1 MESSVLLMAIVAVAS
16 FILGAGVAF
25 AILGGKLSAS
35 RGAEATLRGTLQ
47 QMEAQAAEKATEH
60 RQQMNDAMRREA
72 DLRHESEKLWQER
85 LTSLKAELSKT
96 AATQMADS
104 QRGLSEANK
113 AQVGELLTPIR
124 EQFEA
129 LQKTIA
135 ERKTQD
141 EVGKREMKDALEA
154 TMRLFSQQQEQA
166 IATLREQTRQIGA
179 DANNLAQALKG
190 DSKTQGDWGEM
201 ILDTLLEA
209 SGLRKGE
216 EYFVQESVKG
226 DDGANKRPDVIV
238 RFPEGRNVVIDSK
251 VSLTAYSEAMATTDE
266 AERDRLMALHVKS
279 VETHVKELAAKDY
292 GSVVDGA
299 IGFVLMF
306 IPNESS
312 YIAAMRRKPSLSRD
326 AYTHKV
332 IIISPSNLLMA
343 LQLAYNLW
351 QYDRQNKNV
360 AAIVD
365 QARKLYEKMATFQG
379 TYEDIR
385 KRLRSLTESVEKGDN
400 QLQSGQGNMIGMTEK
415 LRNMGVTPTKL
426 LKQG

>member
-1 MESSVLLMAIVAVAS
+1 MKKLKTVAALLM
-16 FILGAGVAF
+16 GA
-25 AILGGKLSAS
+25 AILLTGC
-35 RGAEATLRGTLQ
+35 
-47 QMEAQAAEKATEH
+47 EKAAKKAFKPDITGKAGEVLVV
-60 RQQMNDAMRREA
+60 MNDKLKNDTVGALLHHMLDDNYAGLPTDEPIFEMHTVAPPFFDYSMHKLRNLVVVNVA
-72 DLRHESEKLWQER
+72 D
-85 LTSLKAELSKT
+85 TVT
-96 AATQMADS
+96 T
-104 QRGLSEANK
+104 
-113 AQVGELLTPIR
+113 
-124 EQFEA
+124 
-129 LQKTIA
+129 
-135 ERKTQD
+135 
-141 EVGKREMKDALEA
+141 
-154 TMRLFSQQQEQA
+154 
-166 IATLREQTRQIGA
+166 
-179 DANNLAQALKG
+179 
-190 DSKTQGDWGEM
+190 
-201 ILDTLLEA
+201 DTLA
-209 SGLRKGE
+209 FCKD
-216 EYFVQESVKG
+216 VWAQPQSVIYVNAANA
-226 DDGANKRPDVIV
+226 DGAAAVLRRNHIRVISFFV
-238 RFPEGRNVVIDSK
+238 K
-251 VSLTAYSEAMATTDE
+251 
-266 AERDRLMALHVKS
+266 AERDRLIALHVKS
-279 VETHVKELAAKDY
+279 VEKHVKELAAKDY

-326 AYTHKV
+326 AYSRKV

-385 KRLRSLTESVEKGDN
+385 KKLRSLTESVEKGDN

>member
-1 MESSVLLMAIVAVAS
+1 MESVLLMAIVAVAS
-16 FILGAGVAF
+16 FIVGAGVAF

-35 RGAEATLRGTLQ
+35 RGAEATLKGSLQ
-47 QMEAQAAEKATEH
+47 QMEAQVAEKAAEH

-72 DLRHESEKLWQER
+72 ELRQESEKLWQER

-113 AQVGELLTPIR
+113 AQVGELLTPIK

-141 EVGKREMKDALEA
+141 EVGKREMKDTLEA

-166 IATLREQTRQIGA
+166 IATLREQTRQIGT

-216 EYFVQESVKG
+216 EYFVQESVK
-226 DDGANKRPDVIV
+226 DDNGANKRPDVIV

-326 AYTHKV
+326 AYSRKV

-385 KRLRSLTESVEKGDN
+385 KKLRSLTESVEKGDN

-415 LRNMGVTPTKL
+415 LRNMGVTPAKL
-426 LKQG
+426 IKQG

>member
-16 FILGAGVAF
+16 FIVGAGVAF

-35 RGAEATLRGTLQ
+35 RGAEATLKGSLQ
-47 QMEAQAAEKATEH
+47 QMEAQVAEKAAEH

-72 DLRHESEKLWQER
+72 ELRQESEKLWQER

-113 AQVGELLTPIR
+113 AQVGELLTPIK

-141 EVGKREMKDALEA
+141 EVGKREMKDTLEA

-166 IATLREQTRQIGA
+166 IATLREQTRQIGT

-216 EYFVQESVKG
+216 EYFVQESVK
-226 DDGANKRPDVIV
+226 DDNGANKRPDVIV

-279 VETHVKELAAKDY
+279 VEAHVKELAAKDY

-326 AYTHKV
+326 AYSRKV

-385 KRLRSLTESVEKGDN
+385 KKLRSLTESVEKGDN

-415 LRNMGVTPTKL
+415 LRNMGVTPAKL
-426 LKQG
+426 IKQG

>member
-1 MESSVLLMAIVAVAS
+1 MLMAIVAVAS
-16 FILGAGVAF
+16 FIVGAGVAF

-35 RGAEATLRGTLQ
+35 RGAEATLKGSLQ
-47 QMEAQAAEKATEH
+47 QMEAQVAEKAAEH

-72 DLRHESEKLWQER
+72 ELRQESEKLWQER

-113 AQVGELLTPIR
+113 AQVGELLTPIK

-141 EVGKREMKDALEA
+141 EVGKREMKDTLEA

-166 IATLREQTRQIGA
+166 IATLREQTRQIGT

-216 EYFVQESVKG
+216 EYFVQESVK
-226 DDGANKRPDVIV
+226 DDNGANKRPDVIV

-326 AYTHKV
+326 AYSRKV

-385 KRLRSLTESVEKGDN
+385 KKLRSLTESVEKGDN

-415 LRNMGVTPTKL
+415 LRNMGVTPAKL
-426 LKQG
+426 IKQG

>member
-16 FILGAGVAF
+16 FIVGAGVAF

-35 RGAEATLRGTLQ
+35 RGAEATLKGSLQ
-47 QMEAQAAEKATEH
+47 QMEAQVAEKAAEH

-72 DLRHESEKLWQER
+72 ELRQESEKLWQER

-113 AQVGELLTPIR
+113 AQVGELLTPIK

-141 EVGKREMKDALEA
+141 EVGKREMKDTLEA

-166 IATLREQTRQIGA
+166 IATLREQTRQIGT

-216 EYFVQESVKG
+216 EYFVQESVK
-226 DDGANKRPDVIV
+226 DDNGANKRPDVIV

-326 AYTHKV
+326 AYSRKV

-385 KRLRSLTESVEKGDN
+385 KKLRSLTESVEKGDN

-415 LRNMGVTPTKL
+415 LRNMGVTPAKL
-426 LKQG
+426 IKQG

>member
-1 MESSVLLMAIVAVAS
+1 MESVLLMAIVAVAS
-16 FILGAGVAF
+16 FIVGAGVAF

-35 RGAEATLRGTLQ
+35 RGAEATLKGSLQ
-47 QMEAQAAEKATEH
+47 QMEAQAAEKAAEH

-72 DLRHESEKLWQER
+72 ELRQESEKLWQER

-113 AQVGELLTPIR
+113 AQVGELLTPIK

-141 EVGKREMKDALEA
+141 EVGKREMKDTLEA

-166 IATLREQTRQIGA
+166 IATLREQTRQIGT

-216 EYFVQESVKG
+216 EYFVQESVK
-226 DDGANKRPDVIV
+226 DDNGANKRPDVIV

-326 AYTHKV
+326 AYSHKV

-385 KRLRSLTESVEKGDN
+385 KKLRSLTESVEKGDN

>member
-209 SGLRKGE
+209 S
-216 EYFVQESVKG
+216 
-226 DDGANKRPDVIV
+226 A
-238 RFPEGRNVVIDSK
+238 
-251 VSLTAYSEAMATTDE
+251 
-266 AERDRLMALHVKS
+266 
-279 VETHVKELAAKDY
+279 
-292 GSVVDGA
+292 
-299 IGFVLMF
+299 
-306 IPNESS
+306 
-312 YIAAMRRKPSLSRD
+312 
-326 AYTHKV
+326 
-332 IIISPSNLLMA
+332 
-343 LQLAYNLW
+343 
-351 QYDRQNKNV
+351 
-360 AAIVD
+360 
-365 QARKLYEKMATFQG
+365 QG
-379 TYEDIR
+379 
-385 KRLRSLTESVEKGDN
+385 
-400 QLQSGQGNMIGMTEK
+400 
-415 LRNMGVTPTKL
+415 
-426 LKQG
+426 

>member
-1 MESSVLLMAIVAVAS
+1 MAIVAVAS
-16 FILGAGVAF
+16 FIVGAGVAF

-35 RGAEATLRGTLQ
+35 RGAEATLKGSLQ
-47 QMEAQAAEKATEH
+47 QMEAQVAEKAAEH

-72 DLRHESEKLWQER
+72 ELRQESEKLWQER

-113 AQVGELLTPIR
+113 AQVGELLTPIK

-141 EVGKREMKDALEA
+141 EVGKREMKDTLEA

-166 IATLREQTRQIGA
+166 IATLREQTRQIGT

-216 EYFVQESVKG
+216 EYFVQESVK
-226 DDGANKRPDVIV
+226 DDNGANKRPDVIV

-326 AYTHKV
+326 AYSRKV

-385 KRLRSLTESVEKGDN
+385 KKLRSLTESVEKGDN

-415 LRNMGVTPTKL
+415 LRNMGVTPAKL
-426 LKQG
+426 IKQG